1 MKRIFILLPLVFA
14 GCFASRPPA
23 LPDLAPI
30 PFDSRVGKLQIVVA
44 PIEFVANVSNDLARN
59 LCEHISSDC
68 GGRVAA
74 YQVPQIGSTAPH
86 TTYLQVGRQRYPG
99 LSPDALAGDFAG
111 LLQRYQ
117 NIETVRLQ
125 PPAAQHR
132 SNTQELVIRALVTEV
147 AWDGEKTAGGMGS
160 TLAGNI
166 LMVNV
171 DPQKLVSTL
180 GYARIDVTVLNART
194 GEIIA
199 AYPAAGTYRSEYLSE
214 GLVVFASDVPQG
226 YGAHMLRSA
235 LHMAFQDATQRL
247 SQRLSER
254 AGGAG

>member
-1 MKRIFILLPLVFA
+1 V
-14 GCFASRPPA
+14 
-23 LPDLAPI
+23 
-30 PFDSRVGKLQIVVA
+30 VVA
-44 PIEFVANVSNDLARN
+44 PVEFVANVPNDLARN
-59 LCEHISSDC
+59 LCEHLSSEC
-68 GGRVAA
+68 GGRLTSYEA
-74 YQVPQIGSTAPH
+74 PQIGSVGPH
-86 TTYLQVGRQRYPG
+86 TTYLQVGKQRYPG
-99 LSPDALAGDFAG
+99 LSPEALAGDFAG

-132 SNTQELVIRALVTEV
+132 STTQELLIRAVVTEV

-160 TLAGNI
+160 TVAGNL
-166 LMVNV
+166 LMINV

-180 GYARIDVTVLNART
+180 GYARIDVAAIDIKT

-226 YGAHMLRSA
+226 YGTHMLRSA

-247 SQRLSER
+247 AHRLSDR
-254 AGGAG
+254 AGGTG